1 MISMLLPIASG
12 ILLAL
17 GQFFMKR
24 VAVSLPGTAAI
35 GPLFLALV
43 RSPDLYV
50 FVFFNICATV
60 SYIASLRFMTMTN
73 TFAVVFVTMGATVLC
88 LDLVVNRV
96 TLSALNLAGFI
107 LGTVAVLLIASR

>member
-1 MISMLLPIASG
+1 MISIIFPIASG
-12 ILLAL
+12 VLLAL

-24 VAVSLPGTAAI
+24 VAVSLPGTGAI
-35 GPLFLALV
+35 GSLALALV
-43 RSPDLYV
+43 KSPDLYI
-50 FVFFNICATV
+50 FVLLNAIATL

-96 TLSALNLAGFI
+96 TLSALNLVGVI
-107 LGTVAVLLIASR
+107 LGAVAVLLIASR